1 MRSVEKKH
9 RRFLA
14 AILTLCLLLGL
25 CPLTPSAQA
34 EETTEPATQSA
45 VTNTTKETATEVNFN
60 EEVRFE
66 LSASVQEQ
74 WFKVTTTK
82 PCQTVV
88 IENLGEYG
96 VSQESC
102 RIQSEDGKDINTVYL
117 HSNNGIAFYAQKA
130 ATYYLRYTIFG
141 GGSDNGTVLSCAF
154 KLQVYANDAYEPNDS
169 MAEAKDL
176 DLETEHA
183 IIAVGY
189 EEDWFKIETTKP
201 GQLIQLAC
209 SEKKRV
215 FAKCYDASGR
225 QLSGR
230 LVSDSCIS
238 TGVPGTYYLCFQDFI
253 RTSGGG
259 LTLYDDPTLICVT
272 LLDND
277 ANEPNDTREN
287 ATMLKSGDKVEFIL
301 GAGDYDWFRITT
313 DKPGQD
319 IALTV
324 SGYDYTNKEQTIG
337 LTYEP
342 GSNASNTATSK
353 GYANISGDSTLY
365 FHAAEATDHYVAL
378 YLMGDIW
385 KNGFPICTRTL
396 SVQILDGDK
405 NEPNDTKE
413 KATSLNIGTDEEFM
427 VGGFGDEDWFS
438 FEVDPGVE
446 GEKNLYTLNFSG
458 LNTDYSDSFYYDI
471 YAPDGKAVVK
481 QTLVNIQHSYV
492 FNCDLQG
499 GLYHVRVYT
508 RAGANGYNNKD
519 YLGTDWNGNGRVSMG
534 YPRSEL
540 RICVNKGGDDPY
552 ENNDTWQTAAY
563 VPVGNIQHVLSSTAD
578 VDWFCFNVPE
588 SDMTLH
594 LTSAARTNVRLYR
607 EDVLMKDGIE
617 KAKSEF
623 TNSRG
628 YDNTE
633 FFGDLYFK
641 LTDAGIY
648 YIELTADS
656 SYASPDIRTTG
667 IELLPAT
674 DEENNDTWKKA
685 TPLYEG
691 VPRSFTLSADNDADW
706 FKIVVP
712 EDGAR
717 ISINATDSRNY
728 SSYSFYNGR
737 DFQTAGDNAGPIKEW
752 NNCYHTID
760 VLGAGTYYLRVMSG
774 HYKSTEPRTIRYS
787 ILPNKNENVSIETAK
802 PLAPGEW
809 AEYYKNADDSGIEYR
824 CFSIGERKAGE
835 VVRVSRDAAGWGGS
849 LYLLDAAGE
858 SIGQNYEGGHRAN
871 YTFRIPV
878 DGSYYLK
885 TEVYRALD
893 DNGRPLPNR
902 LRYDVGSGEEKVS
915 AIESVDPLTLL
926 EGEKTFLDLR
936 CAPYGAMSSAGNTF
950 YTRTPDCV
958 NYEAGYGYLTAQS
971 AGTGTLTVS
980 LNGDSSVKKE
990 IPVTVLAKDSLKV
1003 EKLSI
1008 ERAPETLSLGT
1019 SADLTAEYTL
1029 ADGAMLT
1036 NPQKAI
1042 TWTSSDPK
1050 VLYVS
1055 PGGKVTAVGGGTAT
1069 VTATVGGVSE
1079 ESAPITVTAAETP
1092 QETVSSIRLNKYSLT
1107 LYVGEAGEQL
1117 TASILPKGSTARVT
1131 WASSNTKAA
1140 AVSPDGVVTPIAPG
1154 VSSITAEAGGRRVS
1168 ATVTVFAERVRVS
1181 GVSFDETE
1189 HKIPVRGTAKLT
1201 ATVAPA
1207 NATVKTLIWASD
1219 DDSIATVS
1227 RTGIV
1232 TALHVGT
1239 TTIRATSV
1247 DGNHSAEITV
1257 TVTPSAELGDVNGDG
1272 YIDSADAMLCLR
1284 YSVGL
1289 AKLTEEQR
1297 RAANVNHDSFV
1308 DAGDAI
1314 KILRYDAKLIDSLN

>member
-1 MRSVEKKH
+1 MKSVEKKH

-14 AILTLCLLLGL
+14 AMLALCLLLGL
-25 CPLTPSAQA
+25 CPLAPSAQA

-45 VTNTTKETATEVNFN
+45 VTNTTKETAAEVNFN

-82 PCQTVV
+82 PCQTVA

-102 RIQSEDGKDINTVYL
+102 RIQREDGKDIDTML
-117 HSNNGIAFYAQKA
+117 LDSNNGIAFYARKA

-176 DLETEHA
+176 DLGKDHA

-189 EEDWFKIETTKP
+189 DEDWFKIETTKP
-201 GQLIQLAC
+201 GQLIQLVC
-209 SEKKRV
+209 SEKNRV

-225 QLSGR
+225 ELSGR

-238 TGVPGTYYLCFQDFI
+238 TGAPGTYYLCFQDFI

-287 ATMLKSGDKVEFIL
+287 ATMLKSGEKVEFIL
-301 GAGDYDWFRITT
+301 GAGDYDWFKITT

-324 SGYDYTNKEQTIG
+324 SGYDYTNKGQTIG

-365 FHAAEATDHYVAL
+365 FHAAEATNHYVAL

-385 KNGFPICTRTL
+385 KNGFPVCTRTL

-405 NEPNDTKE
+405 NEPNDTRGT
-413 KATSLNIGTDEEFM
+413 ATRLTLGTDETFM

-508 RAGANGYNNKD
+508 RAGVNGYNNKD
-519 YLGTDWNGNGRVSMG
+519 YFGTDWNGNGRVSMG

-578 VDWFCFNVPE
+578 ADWFCFNVPE

-628 YDNTE
+628 YDNTK

-641 LTDAGIY
+641 LTNAGIY

-691 VPRSFTLSADNDADW
+691 VPQRFTISASNDVDW

-712 EDGAR
+712 EDGMQLYFPGTRDHVYKQLYAK
-717 ISINATDSRNY
+717 
-728 SSYSFYNGR
+728 R
-737 DFQTAGDNAGPIKEW
+737 DFEAAGD
-752 NNCYHTID
+752 
-760 VLGAGTYYLRVMSG
+760 GAGSIDGFDCYYSYTTKPLSKGIYYLKAYDSSRPNESSVL
-774 HYKSTEPRTIRYS
+774 YI
-787 ILPNKNENVSIETAK
+787 ILPAEWDTSLETARQ
-802 PLAPGEW
+802 LGVGEW
-809 AEYYKNADDSGIEYR
+809 AEYYNNSYF
-824 CFSIGERKAGE
+824 CIGERKAGE
-835 VVRVSRDAAGWGGS
+835 VVRVSRDMARDRGHGVRII
-849 LYLLDAAGE
+849 DADGNTAVG
-858 SIGQNYEGGHRAN
+858 AN
-871 YTFRIPV
+871 YSSNLALTVPTNGI
-878 DGSYYLK
+878 YYLYV
-885 TEVYRALD
+885 EPDSMREAYNDLQ
-893 DNGRPLPNR
+893 PNR
-902 LRYDVGSGEEKVS
+902 IRYDVGSGEEKVS
-915 AIESVDPLTLL
+915 AIECVDTLTLI
-926 EGEKTFLDLR
+926 EGESMFLDLR
-936 CAPYGAMSSAGNTF
+936 CAPYDAMSLGSGDLFNIN
-950 YTRTPDCV
+950 TPDCV
-958 NYEAGYGYLTAQS
+958 QYANQYSGKIGYLTAKN
-971 AGTGTLTVS
+971 AGSGTLTVS
-980 LNGDSSVKKE
+980 LSGDSSVKKE
-990 IPVTVLAKDSLKV
+990 ISVTVLAKDSLSATNV
-1003 EKLSI
+1003 TI
-1008 ERAPETLSLGT
+1008 ANAPDTLPLGA
-1019 SADLTAEYTL
+1019 SADLTANYTL
-1029 ADGAMLT
+1029 AGGAVLT
-1036 NPQKAI
+1036 NPQKAV

-1055 PGGKVTAVGGGTAT
+1055 LGGKVVAVGSGTAT
-1069 VTATVGGVSE
+1069 VTASVGGMKT
-1079 ESAPITVTAAETP
+1079 SASITVTAAAETP
-1092 QETVSSIRLNKYSLT
+1092 QETVSSIKLNKYSLT
-1107 LYVGEAGEQL
+1107 LYVGETGEQL
-1117 TASILPKGSTARVT
+1117 TASILPDGSTARVT
-1131 WASSNTKAA
+1131 WASSNTNAA
-1140 AVSPDGVVTPIAPG
+1140 AVSPDGFVTPIAPG

-1201 ATVAPA
+1201 ATIAPA
-1207 NATVKTLIWASD
+1207 DATVKTLVWTSD
-1219 DDSIATVS
+1219 DSGIASVS

-1232 TALHVGT
+1232 TAVSVGT

-1289 AKLTEEQR
+1289 AKELTEEQK
-1297 RAANVNHDSFV
+1297 RAADVNKDGFV

>member
-14 AILTLCLLLGL
+14 VILTLCLLLGL

-66 LSASVQEQ
+66 LGAGVREQ
-74 WFKVTTTK
+74 WFKVTTTE

-88 IENLGEYG
+88 IKGLERHA
-96 VSQESC
+96 SC
-102 RIQSEDGKDINTVYL
+102 SVQNEDGKNLWITT
-117 HSNNGIAFYAQKA
+117 SSRNNECAFYARYA
-130 ATYYLRYTIFG
+130 GTYYLSSRIYG
-141 GGSDNGTVLSCAF
+141 DAGDNGTVLEYAF
-154 KLQVYANDAYEPNDS
+154 KLRLYANDAYEPNDS
-169 MAEAKDL
+169 MAEAKQL
-176 DLETEHA
+176 DLGKEHA

-189 EEDWFKIETTKP
+189 DEDWFKIETTKP
-201 GQLIQLAC
+201 GQIIQLEC
-209 SEKKRV
+209 SAKNRV
-215 FAKCYDASGR
+215 YAGCYDASGR
-225 QLSGR
+225 QLSAD
-230 LVSDSCIS
+230 LVNGGSIS
-238 TGVPGTYYLCFQDFI
+238 TGAPGTYYLCFRDVI
-253 RTSGGG
+253 TTSPSE
-259 LTLYDDPTLICVT
+259 LILYDDPTLICVT

-277 ANEPNDTREN
+277 ANEPNDTKEQATVLEN
-287 ATMLKSGDKVEFIL
+287 GESTEFTL
-301 GAGDYDWFRITT
+301 AAGDVDYFKVTT
-313 DKPGQD
+313 TAPGQD

-324 SGYDYTNKEQTIG
+324 SGYDHANQGAFRLYLDPAG
-337 LTYEP
+337 DLRY
-342 GSNASNTATSK
+342 SNTTCAA
-353 GYANISGDSTLY
+353 YAAIAANKTLY
-365 FHAAEATDHYVAL
+365 LHAGEAGEHDIAL
-378 YLMGDIW
+378 KGD
-385 KNGFPICTRTL
+385 GTTPLTRTL
-396 SVQILDGDK
+396 SVKILDGDQ
-405 NEPNDTKE
+405 NEPNDTRE
-413 KATSLNIGTDEEFM
+413 TATRLTLGTDETFM

-508 RAGANGYNNKD
+508 RAGVNGYNSKD
-519 YLGTDWNGNGRVSMG
+519 YFGTDWNGNGQVSMG

-552 ENNDTWQTAAY
+552 ENNNTWQTAAY
-563 VPVGNIQHVLSSTAD
+563 VPVGNIQHVLASTTD
-578 VDWFCFNVPE
+578 TDWFCFNVRE

-623 TNSRG
+623 TDSWGR
-628 YDNTE
+628 DDAK

-641 LTDAGIY
+641 LTDAGVY
-648 YIELTADS
+648 YLKLTANSGDI
-656 SYASPDIRTTG
+656 SPEIRTTG

-691 VPRSFTLSADNDADW
+691 VTQSFTLSADNDVDW

-728 SSYSFYNGR
+728 SSYSFYSGR

-752 NNCYHTID
+752 NDCYHTID

-774 HYKSTEPRTIRYS
+774 LYKSTEPRTIRYS

-835 VVRVSRDAAGWGGS
+835 VVRVSRDDVGS
-849 LYLLDAAGE
+849 GRDVWLLDAAGKAVRSGYGANFTFYIPE
-858 SIGQNYEGGHRAN
+858 DGH
-871 YTFRIPV
+871 
-878 DGSYYLK
+878 YYLK
-885 TEVYRALD
+885 TELYRVVY
-893 DNGRPLPNR
+893 DNGRPLPYR
-902 LRYDVGSGEEKVS
+902 LRYDVGSGTESVN

-926 EGEKTFLDLR
+926 EGETMFLDLR
-936 CAPYGAMSSAGNTF
+936 CAPHDAESNDGSTF
-950 YTRTPDCV
+950 YVNTPSCV
-958 NYEAGYGYLTAQS
+958 YYNDNSGYLTAQS

-1029 ADGAMLT
+1029 AGGAVLT
-1036 NPQKAI
+1036 NPQKAV

-1069 VTATVGGVSE
+1069 VTATVGSVSE

-1092 QETVSSIRLNKYSLT
+1092 QETVSSIKLNKYSLT

-1117 TASILPKGSTARVT
+1117 TASILPEGSTARVT
-1131 WASSNTKAA
+1131 WASSNTNAA

-1207 NATVKTLIWASD
+1207 NATVKTLIWTSD

-1257 TVTPSAELGDVNGDG
+1257 TVTAKAQLGDVNGDG

-1289 AKLTEEQR
+1289 KELTEEQK

-1314 KILRYDAKLIDSLN
+1314 KILRYDAKLIESLN

>member
-25 CPLTPSAQA
+25 CPLAPTARA
-34 EETTEPATQSA
+34 EDTAEPAAQIT
-45 VTNTTKETATEVNFN
+45 VTNTTKETATEVGFN

-66 LSASVQEQ
+66 LSAGVREQ
-74 WFKVTTTK
+74 WFKVTTTE
-82 PCQTVV
+82 PCQTIAIEGTGAVV
-88 IENLGEYG
+88 DYAIYEPNGNSSLRTYSLG
-96 VSQESC
+96 
-102 RIQSEDGKDINTVYL
+102 D
-117 HSNNGIAFYAQKA
+117 NGAVAYARQQG
-130 ATYYLRYTIFG
+130 TYYVRIYLSGLI
-141 GGSDNGTVLSCAF
+141 DNGAVREGAF
-154 KLQVYANDAYEPNDS
+154 NLRQIVNDQYEPNDT
-169 MAEAKDL
+169 MVDAKEL
-176 DLETEHA
+176 FEHEEKA
-183 IIAVGY
+183 IITIGWD
-189 EEDWFKIETTKP
+189 EDWFKVTTTKP
-201 GQLIQLAC
+201 GQIIQLAC
-209 SEKKRV
+209 SEKNRV
-215 FAKCYDASGR
+215 FAKCYDASGKE
-225 QLSGR
+225 LSGS
-230 LVSDSCIS
+230 LVDGGCIA
-238 TGVPGTYYLCFQDFI
+238 TGEAGTYYLCFMDYV
-253 RTSGGG
+253 RSSPMR
-259 LTLYDDPTLICVT
+259 LTLYEDPVYVSLV

-277 ANEPNDTREN
+277 ENEMNNTKAEAKPLVNDGET
-287 ATMLKSGDKVEFIL
+287 TIIL
-301 GAGDYDWFRITT
+301 ASGDYDWFKITT

-324 SGYDYTNKEQTIG
+324 SGYNYANKNEEIR
-337 LTYEP
+337 LVYEP
-342 GSNASNTATSK
+342 GNDVTNRDTCN
-353 GYANISGDSTLY
+353 GYAEISEDSTMY
-365 FHAAEATDHYVAL
+365 FHAAEEGDHYIAL
-378 YLMGDIW
+378 YLRSNYANDAV
-385 KNGFPICTRTL
+385 PVCTRTL

-405 NEPNDTKE
+405 NEPNDTRE
-413 KATSLNIGTDEEFM
+413 TATPLTVGTDAAFM

-499 GLYHVRVYT
+499 GSYHVRVYT
-508 RAGANGYNNKD
+508 RAGANGYNSKD
-519 YLGTDWNGNGRVSMG
+519 YFGTDWNGNGQVSMG

-540 RICVNKGGDDPY
+540 RICVSEGGDDPY
-552 ENNDTWQTAAY
+552 ENNNTWQTAAY

-578 VDWFCFNVPE
+578 ADWFCFNVPE

-594 LTSAARTNVRLYR
+594 LTSAARTNVLLYR
-607 EDVLMKDGIE
+607 ADVLMKDGIE

-623 TNSRG
+623 ADSRG
-628 YDNTE
+628 HDNTK

-641 LTDAGIY
+641 LTDAGVY
-648 YIELTADS
+648 YIRLTADS

-728 SSYSFYNGR
+728 SSYSFYSGR

-760 VLGAGTYYLRVMSG
+760 VLGAGTYYLRVMSSL
-774 HYKSTEPRTIRYS
+774 YKSTEPRTIRYS

-849 LYLLDAAGE
+849 VSLLDAAGKTVD
-858 SIGQNYEGGHRAN
+858 SDNYAN
-871 YTFRIPV
+871 QIFCIPA
-878 DGSYYLK
+878 DGSYYLRA
-885 TEVYRALD
+885 EVQWKSD
-893 DNGRPLPNR
+893 DNGRQRPNR
-902 LRYDVGSGEEKVS
+902 LRYDIGSGEEKVS
-915 AIESVDPLTLL
+915 AIESADSLTLL
-926 EGEKTFLDLR
+926 EGETMFLDLR
-936 CAPYGAMSSAGNTF
+936 CAPHDAESNDGSTF
-950 YTRTPDCV
+950 YVNTPSCV
-958 NYEAGYGYLTAQS
+958 YYNDNSGYLTAQS

-980 LNGDSSVKKE
+980 LNGDSSVKKK

-1036 NPQKAI
+1036 NPEKAV

-1050 VLYVS
+1050 VLYVA
-1055 PGGKVTAVGGGTAT
+1055 PGGKVTAVGSGTAT
-1069 VTATVGGVSE
+1069 VTASVGGMKT
-1079 ESAPITVTAAETP
+1079 SASITVTAAAETP
-1092 QETVSSIRLNKYSLT
+1092 QETVSSIKLNRYSLT
-1107 LYVGEAGEQL
+1107 LYVGETGEQL
-1117 TASILPKGSTARVT
+1117 TASILPDGSAARVT
-1131 WASSNTKAA
+1131 WASSNTNAA
-1140 AVSPDGVVTPIAPG
+1140 AVSPDGFVTPIAPG

-1201 ATVAPA
+1201 ATIAPA
-1207 NATVKTLIWASD
+1207 DATVKTLVWTSD
-1219 DDSIATVS
+1219 DPGIASVS

-1232 TALHVGT
+1232 TAVSVGT
-1239 TTIRATSV
+1239 TKIHATSV
-1247 DGNHSAEITV
+1247 DGNHSAEVTV
-1257 TVTPSAELGDVNGDG
+1257 TVTAAPQLGDVNGDG

-1284 YSVGL
+1284 SAVGL
-1289 AKLTEEQR
+1289 TELTAEQKS
-1297 RAANVNHDSFV
+1297 AADVNKDGFV